1 MACVHGDQ
9 MHFLIWKHGFHAEV
23 FVASALVDITKFMI
37 GPFSLTVLDEPGVE
51 NLVHVNNSLID
62 MYGKCGLF
70 YDVVKL
76 FSRNAYP
83 LSDHTIW
90 VCEHVVCYK
99 FFGHNHGHAN
109 QVVELLKEM
118 LREEITPDYITFI
131 SVLSACSHTGRVEE
145 GFFYFNSMVEVHGS
159 NPGYEHY
166 ACIVDLLGRA
176 EQLNRAKRFIELM
189 PIKPEAELLD
199 LYYVAYE
206 VSNFSYI
213 FDIS

>member
-1 MACVHGDQ
+1 M
-9 MHFLIWKHGFHAEV
+9 
-23 FVASALVDITKFMI
+23 
-37 GPFSLTVLDEPGVE
+37 
-51 NLVHVNNSLID
+51 
-62 MYGKCGLF
+62 
-70 YDVVKL
+70 
-76 FSRNAYP
+76 
-83 LSDHTIW
+83 
-90 VCEHVVCYK
+90 
-99 FFGHNHGHAN
+99 
-109 QVVELLKEM
+109 
-118 LREEITPDYITFI
+118 
-131 SVLSACSHTGRVEE
+131 
-145 GFFYFNSMVEVHGS
+145 HGS